1 MINYSEL
8 NGYSVTELQNL
19 KRQINIVLESKTIR
33 DVAQMG
39 VGQLVNVNHRK
50 AMPGDYKILK
60 INRKTVLLEDPIG
73 GKIKAS
79 LSLISAK

>member
-1 MINYSEL
+1 MNYSNL
-8 NGYSVTELQNL
+8 NKLSVTELQNL
-19 KRQINIVLESKTIR
+19 KRQINIAIESKQIR
-33 DVAQMG
+33 DIGQMG
-39 VGQLVNVNHRK
+39 IGQLVRVNHRK

-79 LSLISAK
+79 LGLISAI

>member
-8 NGYSVTELQNL
+8 NDYSVTELQNL
-19 KRQINIVLESKTIR
+19 KRQINIVLESNTIR
-33 DVAQMG
+33 EVSQMG
-39 VGQLVNVNHRK
+39 IGQLVNVNHRK

-79 LSLISAK
+79 LGLISAI